1 MVLVLKHVGI
11 IWELCISLCEQN
23 ANTGLQD
30 VHIEIAVSQPFKY
43 VGFECSA
50 IVKVCLKFY
59 NIFSLLFVSLK

>member
-30 VHIEIAVSQPFKY
+30 VHIEIAANQPFKY
-43 VGFECSA
+43 V
-50 IVKVCLKFY
+50 
-59 NIFSLLFVSLK
+59 